1 MGFILDVDLET
12 SEGPSHEVYA
22 RVESLSFNKVTSLV
36 KFQVTYWQDRDHAI
50 RFNRTSIN
58 EPKRS
63 AVGLIQER
71 VLYFVDDN
79 SDGIEIMFPH
89 HFKVP
94 LTVKKEVE
102 TPEYGVV
109 STEQEVPYV
118 SFDDNGEELTKYRKV
133 VREER
138 KKIGTKKEVL
148 EVIDTSLLNNIMD
161 FCYSKLK
168 ENLVLNLPKNNII
181 TVK

>member
-22 RVESLSFNKVTSLV
+22 RVESFSFNKVTSFV

-71 VLYFVDDN
+71 VLYFKDDN
-79 SDGIEIMFPH
+79 SDGVEIMFPH

-94 LTVKKEVE
+94 LTVAKKVK

-109 STEQEVPYV
+109 STEKEVPYV
-118 SFDDNGEELTKYRKV
+118 SFDENGEEITKYRTV

-138 KKIGTKKEVL
+138 KKIGTKNEIL
-148 EVIDTSLLNNIMD
+148 EVIDTSLLKDLMS
-161 FCYSKLK
+161 FCYSKIK
-168 ENLVLNLPKNNII
+168 ENLVQNLPENKII